1 MRLFQS
7 RRAPMVLVLSLAS
20 VLSACSVNAP
30 ENRMLNSV
38 HQPVVQR
45 DRYVFDVETLPGGG
59 ISIPEQRRLAGWF
72 ETVGLKYGDKI
83 AIDDPLQSKATI
95 AAVDAVAGRWGL
107 FVDGPAPVT
116 PGYVAAGGARIVV
129 MRSTASVPGCPD
141 WTAKSDFSMSN
152 KTTSNFG
159 CAINSNLAAMVANK
173 EDLVQGAAGTGE
185 TTVMSG
191 TKAIDSF
198 RAARPTG
205 EQGLKNNATSNA
217 AGGGGN

>member
-72 ETVGLKYGDKI
+72 ETVGLKYGDRI

-95 AAVDAVAGRWGL
+95 AAVDTVAGRWGL

-129 MRSTASVPGCPD
+129 MRATASVPGCPD

-217 AGGGGN
+217 GGGGGN